1 MDDAAYE
8 ALMARL
14 NEAYPSQPA
23 YTSPDVKLQSGQITQ
38 QQGQDPVILTNPRTL
53 QQGESNPIEFDQ
65 SGGVSQLGAMMNAGR
80 LRGMLDMSGQDGMTP
95 GYNAMLTAGG
105 PDGFSTS
112 YRRSNEIGGR
122 GDAQN
127 AIMIAKQFGER
138 NAPSPSLSAG
148 ANWSGTGGPIT
159 YDLSGSVPLTTG
171 RNPEA
176 PQFRLP
182 SSREEQ
188 PMVPLTRR
196 DRERQPSRQE
206 VKGAISAGLSHSPRD
221 HSTRAN
227 AGLKFNYADGGHVD
241 AALHLLRQHFDEGG
255 FLSSLSN
262 LFSGPDYLSNGKE
275 ASFANMPTQDETNAD
290 FFKAD
295 RALRLAQQAS
305 EPARDM
311 PLPLRRPAPE
321 AAPRQQVAAPAPA
334 PAPAPVQAFRPVTT
348 LPIRD
353 VDEPHDFPPVTTPSL
368 AFGEPVYGGKT
379 QRLGGDEGQNRAPAV
394 QMDYTLGHGQNLW
407 PSSGNFKTLA
417 GTVPENFNSRFGNLM
432 SVDDARQSMMF
443 RPEPRAEI
451 SRAVSLAQNLAPQQE
466 AIPSAADALAAVKN
480 LHNAGVYSG
489 EALDKAGEIL
499 AAHNRAMFDN
509 IPVEEALRLIRAE
522 GPRMVNQGMPRE
534 ERPAVQPLAYTAAPT
549 PAPAAQAITEA
560 MPATG
565 KLTARIPD
573 EPHGTALTKQQADY
587 VIRTIAAET
596 SGKSPEETQAI
607 ASVILNRINS
617 GRYGATP
624 EAVLFAKRQFEP
636 WMNPA
641 GKNYPMKISPT
652 SQRYSDARDALE
664 AAMAGEDIT
673 RGAINFWG
681 PKSQYSLGRDT
692 PDWALKM
699 PDYTDIGATRFHR
712 PNSPIQMAQAQA
724 QEVPST
730 GLFAFGTNDP
740 NPQTALKSAQQ
751 IYENARRAGIDPVFV
766 LPNSADPRFAPI
778 SEALKKYADE
788 RGIKYE
794 TPGYDPKDPLHIT
807 PDTAKEI
814 AKKYPG
820 ALVGGDSNSWR
831 LQKYGY
837 GRPVSSPNAFV
848 DKGTGVK
855 LGQVGAG
862 SPDVAK
868 WFGQYVDRLSRGRAH
883 GGIVDDALHVVR
895 EHHADGEAVGQGPE
909 MPAEEPRPLTI
920 YRGNAP
926 VADEAGGSGREA
938 VPAFSY
944 MPMPE
949 SVERQAARQPAYN
962 PAERTWSDAGS
973 TEGERLTRA
982 LGVEGELPKGETFMS
997 PQPTGWEKYMPQR
1010 VPGTF
1015 LKRTGEAFNE
1025 NADAV
1030 SEGLKAVREGNYGAG
1045 ALGMVGGALGAAI
1058 SPLTGM
1064 ERVLVR
1070 DPYLRMTGNLKDAQA
1085 AEMAADVALTGG
1097 MRGPA
1102 KQLLGRGVEGMATD
1116 PWAKMRLPS
1125 PAAAGAATAAGA
1137 MLAPEDAEASKLS
1150 KAMEVARMAIPRE
1163 LSPLGF
1169 YSHGAEAARG
1179 LAQAKGTPEQ
1189 FAAMLQKSGVK
1200 GPEMEGFLKTFGGRP
1215 IVTQEEAAQ
1224 YFKGAMPQVEETVLG
1239 GKREPVLNEA
1249 QKEDWING
1257 YAAKR
1262 AQEAGDIEN
1271 VQDWSRA
1278 SPEVRD
1284 WHREEVTK
1292 SFNEQMMDPGFA
1304 EGFQTYPGT
1313 PTKFSQYTLPGGEN
1327 YREVLL
1333 KEPIPTKKIETEG
1346 WTAVKDPDGYARDYL
1361 IYDKDGKLVAERAAD
1376 SPEQAIQSATKDLNT
1391 GKEITSEPPK
1401 FQSRHWDDPN
1411 VLAHLRMSDRTG
1423 PNGEKILHVE
1433 EIQSDWGQKGK
1444 KEGFDVGITPQQEKR
1459 MQDLTARVADLST
1472 AERGE
1477 LGDLLRASGKG
1488 GVPSAPYVTNTQA
1501 WTDLALKRALKEAAE
1516 GGYDKLV
1523 WTPGAEQAKRYSLS
1537 NQVRSIDYM
1546 KEGDNSYRLG
1556 IVDKRGEGIDLPKE
1570 TFTAKELED
1579 YLGRDVANKIIN
1591 DEGQSYRG
1599 RNHKSLEGV
1608 DLVLGGEGMKGY
1620 YDKIVPKR
1628 LQEIIKRH
1636 DPSAKVGYTDVM
1648 LPPKAGVGHNNP
1660 PFKAPGITI
1669 TPKMRESIMKGQTAF
1684 KDGGSVVDRAL
1695 MLVSRQA

>member
-23 YTSPDVKLQSGQITQ
+23 YTPADVKLQSGQITR
-38 QQGQDPVILTNPRTL
+38 QQGQDPVMLMNPRTL
-53 QQGESNPIEFDQ
+53 QQGESNPIDFDQ
-65 SGGVSQLGAMMNAGR
+65 SGGIGQLGAMINAGR
-80 LRGMLDMSGQDGMTP
+80 LRGMLDMSAQDGMTP
-95 GYNAMLTAGG
+95 GYNAMGTMQLPEGYSA
-105 PDGFSTS
+105 S
-112 YRRSNEIGGR
+112 YRRSNEIGGL

-127 AIMIAKQFGER
+127 AIMLAKQFGEP
-138 NAPSPSLSAG
+138 NTPSPSLSAG
-148 ANWSGTGGPIT
+148 ASRSGMAGPIT

-188 PMVPLTRR
+188 PMVPPSRR

-206 VKGAISAGLSHSPRD
+206 VKGAATAGLSHSPRD

-227 AGLKFNYADGGHVD
+227 AGLKFNFADGGHVD

-262 LFSGPDYLSNGKE
+262 LFSGPDYLSTGDV
-275 ASFANMPTQDETNAD
+275 ASPTNWGDPELASD

-295 RALRLAQQAS
+295 RALRLAREVQAS

-321 AAPRQQVAAPAPA
+321 AAPRQQVAAPPPA
-334 PAPAPVQAFRPVTT
+334 PAPATRRIETLPGDTVEPHEFPPALERTIGPYDFGQAVSGQQVTT
-348 LPIRD
+348 QMLPHFRESPGFGQVLLNNKTNWAD
-353 VDEPHDFPPVTTPSL
+353 AQPEVPTSSPQRYTMPEAALVPPAS
-368 AFGEPVYGGKT
+368 E
-379 QRLGGDEGQNRAPAV
+379 
-394 QMDYTLGHGQNLW
+394 
-407 PSSGNFKTLA
+407 
-417 GTVPENFNSRFGNLM
+417 
-432 SVDDARQSMMF
+432 
-443 RPEPRAEI
+443 AEI
-451 SRAVSLAQNLAPQQE
+451 NNVVTLAQNLAPQQE
-466 AIPSAADALAAVKN
+466 PLAFDQALVPQIAAAYGPIGSFDQALIPQVASAYGPIPANRPDAQAETDRAVSLARETIPSAADALAAVEK

-522 GPRMVNQGMPRE
+522 GPRMVNQGMPVTGGATRDI
-534 ERPAVQPLAYTAAPT
+534 VPLSYAETPT
-549 PAPAAQAITEA
+549 PAPASAAIDQ
-560 MPATG
+560 ATG
-565 KLTARIPD
+565 KLTARIPE
-573 EPHGTALTKQQADY
+573 EPFAVPLTAKQGDY
-587 VIRTIAAET
+587 IARTVATESSGDPAE
-596 SGKSPEETQAI
+596 SRAI
-607 ASVILNRINS
+607 ADVILNRIRS
-617 GRYGATP
+617 GRFGSSP
-624 EAVLFAKRQFEP
+624 EAVLFAKNQFEP

-641 GKNYPMKISPT
+641 GKNYPLKVSPK
-652 SQRYSDARDALE
+652 SQKYLSSQEALE
-664 AAMAGEDIT
+664 EALTGGDT
-673 RGAINFWG
+673 TGGAFNFWG
-681 PKSQYSLGRDT
+681 PGSQFALGRST
-692 PDWALKM
+692 PKFARDM
-699 PDYTDIGATRFHR
+699 PDYVDIGATRFHR
-712 PNSPIQMAQAQA
+712 PN
-724 QEVPST
+724 
-730 GLFAFGTNDP
+730 
-740 NPQTALKSAQQ
+740 K
-751 IYENARRAGIDPVFV
+751 
-766 LPNSADPRFAPI
+766 
-778 SEALKKYADE
+778 
-788 RGIKYE
+788 
-794 TPGYDPKDPLHIT
+794 
-807 PDTAKEI
+807 
-814 AKKYPG
+814 
-820 ALVGGDSNSWR
+820 
-831 LQKYGY
+831 
-837 GRPVSSPNAFV
+837 
-848 DKGTGVK
+848 
-855 LGQVGAG
+855 
-862 SPDVAK
+862 
-868 WFGQYVDRLSRGRAH
+868 RAH
-883 GGIVDDALHVVR
+883 GGLVDDALHVVR
-895 EHHADGEAVGQGPE
+895 EHHADGEAVGQAPE

-926 VADEAGGSGREA
+926 VADEAGGSGREPA
-938 VPAFSY
+938 PVPAFSY

-997 PQPTGWEKYMPQR
+997 AQPSGWDKYKPQR
-1010 VPGTF
+1010 RPGTF
-1015 LKRTGEAFNE
+1015 LKRWGEAFNE

-1030 SEGLKAVREGNYGAG
+1030 EEGLKAVREGNYGAG

-1085 AEMAADVALTGG
+1085 AEMVADTALTGG
-1097 MRGPA
+1097 VRGMVTPFA
-1102 KQLLGRGVEGMATD
+1102 KAGSLERMATE
-1116 PWAKMRLPS
+1116 PWNKARLPS
-1125 PAAAGAATAAGA
+1125 PAATGAATAAGA
-1137 MLAPEDAEASKLS
+1137 MLTPEDAEASKLS

-1179 LAQAKGTPEQ
+1179 LAQAKGTPQ
-1189 FAAMLQKSGVK
+1189 QYAAMLQKSGVK
-1200 GPEMEGFLKTFGGRP
+1200 GPEIEGFLNTFGGRP
-1215 IVTQEEAAQ
+1215 IVTQDEAAQ
-1224 YFKGAMPQVEETVLG
+1224 YFKGAMPQIEETVLG
-1239 GKREPVLNEA
+1239 VNAARQSKLDAINNELGSLA
-1249 QKEDWING
+1249 DSEIAAGRVPAENPRFKELEKQYYEIADNS
-1257 YAAKR
+1257 
-1262 AQEAGDIEN
+1262 
-1271 VQDWSRA
+1271 V
-1278 SPEVRD
+1278 
-1284 WHREEVTK
+1284 
-1292 SFNEQMMDPGFA
+1292 A
-1304 EGFQTYPGT
+1304 ET

-1333 KEPIPTKKIETEG
+1333 KMAPEMRHVSLDEVNAQRQKISSMLPSLTQSEYDAMLASGDIAKIE
-1346 WTAVKDPDGYARDYL
+1346 ANPNA
-1361 IYDKDGKLVAERAAD
+1361 GKFK
-1376 SPEQAIQSATKDLNT
+1376 SS
-1391 GKEITSEPPK
+1391 
-1401 FQSRHWDDPN
+1401 HWDDPN

-1459 MQDLTARVADLST
+1459 MQNLTARVANLST
-1472 AERGE
+1472 AEREE

-1488 GVPSAPYVTNTQA
+1488 VVPSAPYVTSTQG
-1501 WTDLALKRALKEAAE
+1501 WTDLALKRALREAAE

-1579 YLGRDVANKIIN
+1579 YLGQDVASKIIN

-1620 YDKIVPKR
+1620 YDKIVPNQLSK
-1628 LQEIIKRH
+1628 LVKKL
-1636 DPSAKVGYTDVM
+1636 DPEAKVGRETLETRAMTPEQLMNERTIPDQNQVDFHS
-1648 LPPKAGVGHNNP
+1648 L
-1660 PFKAPGITI
+1660 TI
-1669 TPKMRESIMKGQTAF
+1669 TPKMREAIMKGQTAF
-1684 KDGGSVVDRAL
+1684 KDGGSVEDRAL